1 MRAGIPAAPPH
12 LGPMLLRA
20 LPLFLALL
28 AAPASADSQHGLL
41 WNRTGLPA
49 VFPLQVQT
57 APGEDRSLLLIDA
70 ASGEAA
76 LAAFIEGGRF
86 FRVLVP
92 PGSYRVRLASGDVWA
107 EEVGPEGSGFEL
119 PEPLTFQITG
129 AGRKAGYRID
139 LRGGPE
145 AVEVTSQGICQR
157 LRLDP
162 RSLGQP
168 WGWLGK
174 DAPEPGT
181 RAEKFLGGEERFPL
195 PDYDVVSR
203 PCD

>member
-1 MRAGIPAAPPH
+1 
-12 LGPMLLRA
+12 MLTR
-20 LPLFLALL
+20 LALL
-28 AAPASADSQHGLL
+28 TALLLAAQPAAAGSDHGLL

-57 APGEDRSLLLIDA
+57 LEGEDRSLLLTDA
-70 ASGEAA
+70 ATGEVA

-92 PGSYRVRLASGDVWA
+92 PGRYHVRLAPGDVWDDDS
-107 EEVGPEGSGFEL
+107 EPRTGSVEL
-119 PEPLTFQITG
+119 ASPLTFEITG

-139 LRGGPE
+139 LRE
-145 AVEVTSQGICQR
+145 AGEAQVTSQGICQT

-162 RSLGQP
+162 DSLGQP
-168 WGWLGK
+168 WGR
-174 DAPEPGT
+174 ARPTEPGA
-181 RAEKFLGGEERFPL
+181 RAAELLRGDERFPA
-195 PDYDVVSR
+195 PEYDVVSR

>member
-1 MRAGIPAAPPH
+1 MLKRPP
-12 LGPMLLRA
+12 
-20 LPLFLALL
+20 FLAALLL
-28 AAPASADSQHGLL
+28 AALPANAGSDHGLL

-57 APGEDRSLLLIDA
+57 LDGEDRSLLLTDA
-70 ASGEAA
+70 ATGEAA

-92 PGSYRVRLASGDVWA
+92 PGSYRVSLAPGDIWA
-107 EEVGPEGSGFEL
+107 EDGEPQNGTVEL
-119 PEPLTFQITG
+119 AAPLTFGITG

-139 LRGGPE
+139 LRE
-145 AVEVTSQGICQR
+145 AGEAQVTSQGICQT

-162 RSLGQP
+162 GSLGQP
-168 WGWLGK
+168 WGRI
-174 DAPEPGT
+174 DSTPPGG
-181 RAEKFLGGEERFPL
+181 RAEEFLRGDERFPA
-195 PDYDVVSR
+195 PEYVVISR

>member
-1 MRAGIPAAPPH
+1 
-12 LGPMLLRA
+12 MLRLLTLIA
-20 LPLFLALL
+20 VLL
-28 AAPASADSQHGLL
+28 AAHPAIAGSEHGLL

-57 APGEDRSLLLIDA
+57 LEGEDRSLLLTDA
-70 ASGEAA
+70 ATGEAA

-92 PGSYRVRLASGDVWA
+92 PGSYRVRLAAGDLWEEDA
-107 EEVGPEGSGFEL
+107 EPEAHGVEL
-119 PEPLTFQITG
+119 PEPLTFEITG

-139 LRGGPE
+139 LRKAGE
-145 AVEVTSQGICQR
+145 AQVTSQGICQS

-168 WGWLGK
+168 WGWLGE
-174 DAPEPGT
+174 APPEPGE
-181 RAEKFLGGEERFPL
+181 RAQAFLRGEERFPV
-195 PDYDVVSR
+195 PEYDVVSR

>member
-1 MRAGIPAAPPH
+1 MSGVMAH
-12 LGPMLLRA
+12 TKLLRW
-20 LPLFLALL
+20 LFLALL
-28 AAPASADSQHGLL
+28 AANPAFADSQHGLL

-92 PGSYRVRLASGDVWA
+92 PGSYRVRLVKGDVWA
-107 EEVGPEGSGFEL
+107 EGAGPDARGFEL
-119 PEPLTFQITG
+119 AAPLTFEITG

-139 LRGGPE
+139 LRGGTE
-145 AVEVTSQGICQR
+145 EVEVTSQGICQT

-162 RSLGQP
+162 DSLGQP
-168 WGWLGK
+168 WGWRGEE
-174 DAPEPGT
+174 APEPGKL
-181 RAEKFLGGEERFPL
+181 AESLLSGEERFPSAE
-195 PDYDVVSR
+195 YDVTSR

>member
-1 MRAGIPAAPPH
+1 MALRPHLCPVLRNLTLLAVLLSAPPAAA
-12 LGPMLLRA
+12 G
-20 LPLFLALL
+20 
-28 AAPASADSQHGLL
+28 SEHGLL

-57 APGEDRSLLLIDA
+57 LPGEDRSLLLTDA

-92 PGSYRVRLASGDVWA
+92 PGSYRVRLAAGDLWEENA
-107 EEVGPEGSGFEL
+107 EPEARGFEL
-119 PEPLTFQITG
+119 PEPLTFEITG

-139 LRGGPE
+139 LRKAGE
-145 AVEVTSQGICQR
+145 AQVTSQGICQS

-168 WGWLGK
+168 WGWLGE
-174 DAPEPGT
+174 DAPEPGE
-181 RAEKFLGGEERFPL
+181 RAEKFLRGEERFPV
-195 PDYDVVSR
+195 PEYEVVSR

>member
-1 MRAGIPAAPPH
+1 
-12 LGPMLLRA
+12 MLLRA
-20 LPLFLALL
+20 LSLSLALL
-28 AAPASADSQHGLL
+28 AAPAGAESRHGLL

-49 VFPLQVQT
+49 TFPLQVQT

-92 PGSYRVRLASGDVWA
+92 PGRYRVQLASGA
-107 EEVGPEGSGFEL
+107 ETLEL
-119 PEPLTFQITG
+119 PEPLSFEITG
-129 AGRKAGYRID
+129 TGRKAGYRID
-139 LRGGPE
+139 LRAGPE
-145 AVEVTSQGICQR
+145 AVEITSQGICQR

-162 RSLGQP
+162 GSLGQP
-168 WGWLGK
+168 WGWLGEE
-174 DAPEPGT
+174 APEPGQ
-181 RAEKFLGGEERFPL
+181 RAERFLSGEERFPA
-195 PDYDVVSR
+195 PEYDVVAR

>member
-1 MRAGIPAAPPH
+1 MNLTCCISLAA
-12 LGPMLLRA
+12 
-20 LPLFLALL
+20 ALL
-28 AAPASADSQHGLL
+28 AALPSRADSQHGLL

-57 APGEDRSLLLIDA
+57 APGEDRSLLLIDDA
-70 ASGEAA
+70 TGEAA

-92 PGSYRVRLASGDVWA
+92 PGSYRVRLAAGDVWTEGDA
-107 EEVGPEGSGFEL
+107 EPGEHGFEL
-119 PEPLTFQITG
+119 AAPLTFEITG

-139 LRGGPE
+139 LRGGTEE
-145 AVEVTSQGICQR
+145 AEVTSQGICQT

-162 RSLGQP
+162 DTLGQP
-168 WGWLGK
+168 WGWLGE
-174 DAPEPGT
+174 DAPEPGR
-181 RAEKFLGGEERFPL
+181 RAEKLLSGEERFPS
-195 PDYDVVSR
+195 PEYDVVAR

>member
-1 MRAGIPAAPPH
+1 
-12 LGPMLLRA
+12 MLR
-20 LPLFLALL
+20 PLSLL
-28 AAPASADSQHGLL
+28 AALLTAQPALAGSEHGLL

-57 APGEDRSLLLIDA
+57 LEGEDRSLLLTDA
-70 ASGEAA
+70 ATGEAA

-92 PGSYRVRLASGDVWA
+92 PGSYRVRLAPGDVWDEDA
-107 EEVGPEGSGFEL
+107 EQQTGAVEL
-119 PEPLTFQITG
+119 ATPLTFEITG

-139 LRGGPE
+139 LRRAGE
-145 AVEVTSQGICQR
+145 AQVTSQGICQT

-162 RSLGQP
+162 GSLGLP
-168 WGWLGK
+168 WGRV
-174 DAPEPGT
+174 APIPPGT
-181 RAEKFLGGEERFPL
+181 RAAEFLSGEERYPVPEF
-195 PDYDVVSR
+195 DVVSH